1 MASQTTDKPQP
12 AGSPAIKTR
21 RFSVSLVWIVPIVAV
36 LVGISLVVHSIL
48 QQGPSITITFKTGSG
63 LTANKTDVK
72 YRNVVIGQVT
82 DVELSDDQK
91 SVNATIKLSKQAE
104 SFTREDSQFWVVR
117 PRIGAG
123 GVSGIDTLLSGDY
136 IGADIGQ
143 SDTRANRFTGLENPP
158 PITYGEPGKRF
169 TLHTQDLGSL
179 DIGSPVYY
187 RKIPVGQVVA
197 YALDADGKG
206 VNIDVFVHAPNDAYV
221 TENTR
226 FWNASG
232 IDVSVGANGFALKT
246 ESLSSM
252 LVGGIAFLAPP
263 YSPNDKPA
271 DEEHSYELFADQ
283 QTALAP
289 PNGKAQYLNLR
300 FDQALRGLTVGAPV
314 EFLGIEFG
322 KVVSINLDFDEKKR
336 SFPVNVGIVIYPQRL
351 GEANTKM
358 LTVLK
363 HDPNDEAGGVRLI
376 GSFIEHGLRAQARS
390 GNLLTGQLYIA
401 LDFFPKADKVVFD
414 PNLRPVSIP
423 TIPGNLEQ
431 LQEKLEGIVNKINQ
445 LPIERIAGN
454 LDGSLVELRKGLGQ
468 FNAKTLPGVQNTLA
482 DVSKTLQ
489 SASSTLAEDSP
500 QREQLTQT
508 LDELSRMSRSLREPL
523 GLPGTPSRIPDSWSP
538 RQRCA
543 IGPARATAQM
553 TTGATTMALPLKI
566 TLLTGLLLLTACRSE
581 PIQFHTLTP
590 VQRSNASLAA
600 GARSGLKAS
609 RSRHRSTGHRLSS
622 ARVTAAWPFSR
633 RNGGLPA
640 WWMSCAARWWIN
652 SPAAGKTWRCALRSS
667 ALTRSPG
674 STPCSTSNGGFARR
688 ARTNARR

>member
-1 MASQTTDKPQP
+1 MTLKATDGPKLPGKAP
-12 AGSPAIKTR
+12 IKTR

-36 LVGISLVVHSIL
+36 LVGISLVVHSL
-48 QQGPSITITFKTGSG
+48 MQEGPTITLNFKTGSG
-63 LTANKTDVK
+63 LTANKTVVK
-72 YRNVVIGQVT
+72 YRNVVIGTVS

-91 SVNATIKLSKQAE
+91 SVNATIKLVKQAE

-143 SDTRANRFTGLENPP
+143 SSARAKNFTGLENPP

-169 TLHTQDLGSL
+169 NLRTQNLGSV

-206 VNIDVFVHAPNDAYV
+206 VNIEVFIHAPNDAYV

-232 IDVSVGANGFALKT
+232 IDVNVGANGFAVKT
-246 ESLSSM
+246 ESLSSL
-252 LVGGIAFLAPP
+252 LVGGIAFRAPE
-263 YSPNDKPA
+263 YSPNDQPA
-271 DEEHSYELFADQ
+271 GEEKAFDLFEDQ

-289 PNGKAQYLNLR
+289 PSGKAQYLSLR
-300 FDQALRGLTVGAPV
+300 FDQSLRGLKVDAPV

-322 KVVSINLDFDEKKR
+322 KVVSVNLDFDVKKR

-351 GEANTKM
+351 GQAHLKM
-358 LTVLK
+358 LEALK
-363 HDPNDEAGGVRLI
+363 HDPNDEAAGIKLI
-376 GSFIEHGLRAQARS
+376 GTFIENGLRAQARS

-401 LDFFPKADKVVFD
+401 LDFYPKAEKVVFD
-414 PNLRPVSIP
+414 STARPATIP
-423 TIPGNLEQ
+423 TIPGSLEQ
-431 LQEKLEGIVNKINQ
+431 LQEKLESMVNKINQ

-454 LDGSLVELRKGLGQ
+454 LDSNLVELRKGLTQ
-468 FNAKTLPGVQNTLA
+468 FNAKTLPGVQTTLA

-508 LDELSRMSRSLREPL
+508 LDELGRMSRSLRELSDYL
-523 GLPGTPSRIPDSWSP
+523 GRHPESLLRGRPD
-538 RQRCA
+538 
-543 IGPARATAQM
+543 
-553 TTGATTMALPLKI
+553 
-566 TLLTGLLLLTACRSE
+566 
-581 PIQFHTLTP
+581 
-590 VQRSNASLAA
+590 NAPPMD
-600 GARSGLKAS
+600 LKA
-609 RSRHRSTGHRLSS
+609 
-622 ARVTAAWPFSR
+622 PP
-633 RNGGLPA
+633 RN
-640 WWMSCAARWWIN
+640 
-652 SPAAGKTWRCALRSS
+652 
-667 ALTRSPG
+667 
-674 STPCSTSNGGFARR
+674 
-688 ARTNARR
+688 

>member
-1 MASQTTDKPQP
+1 MKSQAADGPQAP
-12 AGSPAIKTR
+12 GQAPIKTR
-21 RFSVSLVWIVPIVAV
+21 RYSVSLVWIVPIVAV

-48 QQGPSITITFKTGSG
+48 QEGPTITVTFKTGSG
-63 LTANKTDVK
+63 LTANKTEVK
-72 YRNVVIGQVT
+72 YRNVVIGHVS
-82 DVELSDDQK
+82 DVELSNDQK
-91 SVNATIKLSKQAE
+91 SVNATVKLSKQAE

-143 SDTRANRFTGLENPP
+143 ANARSKNFTGLENPP

-206 VNIDVFVHAPNDAYV
+206 VNLEVFIHSPNDAFV
-221 TENTR
+221 TDNTR

-232 IDVSVGANGFALKT
+232 IDVNVGANGFSVKT
-246 ESLSSM
+246 ESLSSI
-252 LVGGIAFLAPP
+252 LVGGIAFRAPE

-271 DEEHSYELFADQ
+271 LEDKGFELFEDQ

-289 PNGKAQYLNLR
+289 PSGKAQFLSLR
-300 FDQALRGLTVGAPV
+300 FDQALRGLKVGAPV

-322 KVVSINLDFDEKKR
+322 RVVSVNLDFDPKKR

-351 GEANTKM
+351 GQAHARMLEA
-358 LTVLK
+358 LK
-363 HDPNDEAGGVRLI
+363 HDPNDEAAGVRLM
-376 GSFIEHGLRAQARS
+376 GSFIENGLRAQARS

-401 LDFFPKADKVVFD
+401 LDFYPKAEKVVFD
-414 PNLRPVSIP
+414 PTARPVSIP
-423 TIPGNLEQ
+423 TIPGSLEQ
-431 LQEKLEGIVNKINQ
+431 LQEKLEGMVTKINQ

-454 LDGSLVELRKGLGQ
+454 LDSNLVELRKGLAQ
-468 FNAKTLPGVQNTLA
+468 FNAKTLPGVQTTLA

-508 LDELSRMSRSLREPL
+508 LEELGRMSRSLRELSDYL
-523 GLPGTPSRIPDSWSP
+523 GRHPESLIRGRPNNAAPTDLQGPP
-538 RQRCA
+538 R
-543 IGPARATAQM
+543 
-553 TTGATTMALPLKI
+553 
-566 TLLTGLLLLTACRSE
+566 
-581 PIQFHTLTP
+581 
-590 VQRSNASLAA
+590 N
-600 GARSGLKAS
+600 
-609 RSRHRSTGHRLSS
+609 
-622 ARVTAAWPFSR
+622 
-633 RNGGLPA
+633 
-640 WWMSCAARWWIN
+640 
-652 SPAAGKTWRCALRSS
+652 
-667 ALTRSPG
+667 
-674 STPCSTSNGGFARR
+674 
-688 ARTNARR
+688 